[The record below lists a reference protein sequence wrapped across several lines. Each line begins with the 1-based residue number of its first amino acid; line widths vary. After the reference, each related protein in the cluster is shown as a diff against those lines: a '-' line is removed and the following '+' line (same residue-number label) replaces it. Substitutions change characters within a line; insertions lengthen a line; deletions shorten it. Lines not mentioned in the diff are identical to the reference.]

1 MVNKVILVG
10 TVGKDPEVRNT
21 QNNKV
26 ATFSLATNES
36 YKDKNGEK
44 KIVTEWHNVVIW
56 GKLAEIVEKYVKKG
70 NHLYLEGKLSSR
82 SWEDQNGTKR
92 YITEVIVH
100 SMTMLPS
107 ARKSGEDRQ
116 GSSQETF
123 SNNDDLPF

>member
-1 MVNKVILVG
+1 MILVG

>member
-44 KIVTEWHNVVIW
+44 KQTT
-56 GKLAEIVEKYVKKG
+56 G
-70 NHLYLEGKLSSR
+70 N
-82 SWEDQNGTKR
+82 Q
-92 YITEVIVH
+92 
-100 SMTMLPS
+100 
-107 ARKSGEDRQ
+107 
-116 GSSQETF
+116 
-123 SNNDDLPF
+123 

>member
-56 GKLAEIVEKYVKKG
+56 GKLAETVEKYVKKG

>member
-44 KIVTEWHNVVIW
+44 KTVTEWHNVVIW
-56 GKLAEIVEKYVKKG
+56 GKLVEIVEKYVKKG

-107 ARKSGEDRQ
+107 VRKSGEDRQ
-116 GSSQETF
+116 VSSQETF

>member
-100 SMTMLPS
+100 SMTMFPS

>member
-116 GSSQETF
+116 GSSKETF

>member
-107 ARKSGEDRQ
+107 ARTSGEDRQ

>member
-107 ARKSGEDRQ
+107 ARKSGEDRH
-116 GSSQETF
+116 GSSQEKF